1 MTPHEPRVPIVEVNL
16 PMCPPPTIE
25 VDTCSTVEI
34 SNYSQTKWIETVS
47 SHLSSINDSIGS
59 LPEGSYIL
67 ALVGALSSVIAAFI
81 FNLVYWK
88 IVNKEKRLASA
99 IVEFETIIVSLERI
113 ITEYWLHPY
122 ETRYKVKN
130 NIQEIRIT
138 HDIAMLEHYKNRL
151 VNQIPDRFFSFS
163 SKSLKKEIEDEI
175 SEFILVLYDTAT
187 SDDFESLQRQQDLK
201 KVSKVIQLCSKMKIT
216 LSGLK
221 R

>member
-25 VDTCSTVEI
+25 VDSCSAVEI
-34 SNYSQTKWIETVS
+34 SNYSQSQWIETIS
-47 SHLSSINDSIGS
+47 SHLTQISDNIGS
-59 LPEGSYIL
+59 LPEGSFIL

-88 IVNKEKRLASA
+88 IVNREKRLVSA
-99 IVEFETIIVSLERI
+99 IVELETVIVSLERI

-122 ETRYKVKN
+122 NKRHKVKN
-130 NIQEIRIT
+130 NIQEIRMT

-151 VNQIPDRFFSFS
+151 VKQIPGRFFSFS
-163 SKSLKKEIEDEI
+163 SRSLKKGIEDEI
-175 SEFILVLYDTAT
+175 SEFILELYITAT